1 MKQENTILMEAKIM
15 PRRNDDESYEEQ
27 KIGATAGD
35 QEVPPVEAKY
45 GVYNTELVLLSKSS
59 QSRFS

>member
-1 MKQENTILMEAKIM
+1 M